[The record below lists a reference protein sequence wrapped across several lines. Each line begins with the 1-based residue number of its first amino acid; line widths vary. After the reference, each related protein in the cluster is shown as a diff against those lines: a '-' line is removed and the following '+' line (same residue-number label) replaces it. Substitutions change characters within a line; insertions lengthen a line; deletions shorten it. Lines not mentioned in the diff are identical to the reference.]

1 MATLRVVNLLL
12 GAVLVGGMIMEV
24 ALILPTL
31 RRLSGE
37 ATVRALQIMG
47 PIAWRYLPVCGV
59 GSTLA
64 AIATIV
70 LEPRFGEAVVRL
82 TTVGVVTSMTGMAVN
97 LTLYLPLEREMRAWS
112 PQAPPAELP
121 AALARVTRIHI
132 ARTTL
137 FGFGFALYVVAAVLA

>member
-1 MATLRVVNLLL
+1 MATLRVLNVVL
-12 GAVLVGGMIMEV
+12 GSVLVGGMIMEV

-31 RRLSGE
+31 RRLSGS

-70 LEPRFGEAVVRL
+70 LRPRFEEPAVLL
-82 TTVGVVTSMTGMAVN
+82 TTVGAIVSMTGMAIN
-97 LTLYLPLEREMRAWS
+97 LTLYLPLERKMRAWS
-112 PQAPPAELP
+112 PDAPPAELP
-121 AALARVTRIHI
+121 AELGRATRIHT
-132 ARTTL
+132 ARTTFFSL
-137 FGFGFALYVVAAVLA
+137 GFVCYVVAAVIS

>member
-1 MATLRVVNLLL
+1 MATLRVLNVGL

-31 RRLSGE
+31 RRLSGA
-37 ATVRALQIMG
+37 ATVRALQVMG

-70 LEPRFGEAVVRL
+70 LGPRFNDAVVLL
-82 TTVGVVTSMTGMAVN
+82 TSAGVVISMAGMAVN
-97 LTLYLPLEREMRAWS
+97 LTLYLPLERQMRGWS
-112 PQAPPAELP
+112 PDAPPAELP
-121 AALARVTRIHI
+121 AALARVTRIHT

-137 FGFGFALYVVAAVLA
+137 FSLGFVCYVVAAVLA